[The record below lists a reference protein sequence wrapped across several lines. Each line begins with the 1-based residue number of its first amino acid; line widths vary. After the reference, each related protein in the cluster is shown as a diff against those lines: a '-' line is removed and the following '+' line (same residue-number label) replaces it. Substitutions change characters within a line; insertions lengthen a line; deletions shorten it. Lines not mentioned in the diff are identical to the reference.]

1 MTLESAPAADAVGND
16 GITNDVMNMEATKR
30 MKILF
35 IPIPNCLYTEEVY
48 KRMINVKF
56 KTL

>member
-1 MTLESAPAADAVGND
+1 MTLDRAPAADAVGND